1 MYTFVA
7 SMFAYIYCL
16 DCDHYPFC
24 WGDCLNR
31 CALEWLR
38 YFGGDILEPDMIRQ
52 DPLDQIYVCA
62 SQSAAILS
70 VTSVQ
75 GRLKQHENFWLSELS
90 PQLL

>member
-1 MYTFVA
+1 
-7 SMFAYIYCL
+7 
-16 DCDHYPFC
+16 
-24 WGDCLNR
+24 
-31 CALEWLR
+31 
-38 YFGGDILEPDMIRQ
+38 MIRQ